1 MDRDEEEE
9 QLPTT
14 ENSPRGL
21 HAAEPGCE
29 VFEACGHLGLGETF
43 VYLADISTQDSEA
56 IWGVEALM
64 DPAVGA
70 QRSVRAEGSWGTR
83 PHPAPAAG
91 PEGKAAQRLRSGQRR
106 CPHRG
111 ALPHRR

>member
-56 IWGVEALM
+56 IWGGGGLRLSWI
-64 DPAVGA
+64 PLSGLSAV
-70 QRSVRAEGSWGTR
+70 
-83 PHPAPAAG
+83 
-91 PEGKAAQRLRSGQRR
+91 
-106 CPHRG
+106 
-111 ALPHRR
+111 